1 MIGERG
7 RPRAGFTRLAV
18 RHNGARRP
26 PERYPPTRW
35 PAPFRTTS
43 TSRSATHAIAVGAAE
58 EKTKCVINKIVDGFH
73 ELPTRFQDRK
83 TSEGDIFAKKGLK
96 RQRP

>member
-1 MIGERG
+1 M
-7 RPRAGFTRLAV
+7 
-18 RHNGARRP
+18 
-26 PERYPPTRW
+26 
-35 PAPFRTTS
+35 
-43 TSRSATHAIAVGAAE
+43 IAVGAAE

-83 TSEGDIFAKKGLK
+83 TSEGDIFAKNLK